1 MFPEARDLSV
11 IDLHEAATLMVRSGA
26 DVLCSPRSNAFES
39 SLKAA
44 APTCGY
50 AFECLSKLAFILVR
64 YAADSTI
71 PPDRDIRDFADGTY
85 WTEGKQIQ
93 SMRGHHVEV
102 AIRGLVDSNR
112 SAFVELDRL
121 LQEPFNRVALS
132 TITAFHAFTRYAW
145 VEDLRGNDEEVRFM
159 ATVFGLQQLHL
170 ADQPDEIRQ
179 FPGESM
185 QHHRETFLRRVADAL
200 TDICFALTVGLYRI
214 LDDNNDVTL
223 GRSLVKR
230 LVGVFP
236 ERAEHLL
243 GLTTRSLWGQPSA
256 GAWGT
261 YCF

>member
-1 MFPEARDLSV
+1 MFPETRDLTV
-11 IDLHEAATLMVRSGA
+11 IQLHEAAVLMVRSGA
-26 DVLCSPRSNAFES
+26 DALCSPRSYAFES
-39 SLKAA
+39 SMKAA
-44 APTCGY
+44 APTCAY
-50 AFECLSKLAFILVR
+50 ALECLSKLAFILVR
-64 YAADSTI
+64 YAEDGTV
-71 PPDRDIRDFADGTY
+71 PPDDEIKGFADGTY
-85 WTEGKQIQ
+85 WMDGKQVK

-102 AIRGLVDSNR
+102 AIRGLADNHSTV
-112 SAFVELDRL
+112 FTELGQL
-121 LQEPFNRVALS
+121 LQEPFNQRVL
-132 TITAFHAFTRYAW
+132 TTLTAFHAFTRYAW
-145 VEDLRGNDEEVRFM
+145 VEDLRGADKDATFM

-179 FPGESM
+179 YPGESM

-243 GLTTRSLWGQPSA
+243 GLTTRSVWGQPST

>member
-1 MFPEARDLSV
+1 
-11 IDLHEAATLMVRSGA
+11 MVRSGA
-26 DVLCSPRSNAFES
+26 DALCSPRSISYES

-64 YAADSTI
+64 YAEDSTI

-85 WTEGKQIQ
+85 WTDGKQIQ

-102 AIRGLVDSNR
+102 AIRGLVDNSG
-112 SAFVELDRL
+112 SAFVELARL
-121 LQEPFNRVALS
+121 LQGAVQPRDAGNHHCLS
-132 TITAFHAFTRYAW
+132 RPSLATRW
-145 VEDLRGNDEEVRFM
+145 VEDLRGNDEEVRFT

-179 FPGESM
+179 YPGESM
-185 QHHRETFLRRVADAL
+185 RHHRETFLRRVADAL

-223 GRSLVKR
+223 GRSLVKC

-243 GLTTRSLWGQPSA
+243 GLATGSVWSQPSA